1 MTFAET
7 ERRPTPEVL
16 PPIDTV
22 LRGEELAIP
31 AGSRLP
37 DNDPLRG
44 SLTALGVQGE
54 PMAGLQMGR
63 QSFAILDISTARPG
77 HTKDSYLPFQDQ
89 EVVKRGTPHYFE
101 MEEGSPYILAQLTD
115 EGQIV
120 GRAIRPGESIHLG
133 REAKEKDPKS
143 ARFDYE
149 HDEYLSRNHAHITFD
164 PEKGIV
170 VADDDSKN
178 GTNVH
183 HSPSA
188 GEELQVILTPTNDAE
203 RQTLANEELPITKE
217 VMIIPEMF
225 PRQEIRIGSKTMYLS
240 GVLKGSRPH
249 AVLYSTIEKDGKQVT
264 VPRMLYKSNS
274 DGGWRVGYGISHGR
288 YVKEAHAGQAHYT
301 QETKLHPDILDA
313 LELAEPIDDTN
324 LEITGKLL
332 DIFTTDNPGAIE
344 ANTAESEISYY
355 KDPSTDAKFA
365 PARRIS
371 AGYLETEIA
380 DELKVAGFD
389 SIGAYFESLDGMF
402 DAMPGFVPD
411 FTKLPTQTH
420 AREHTMLGEI
430 LVDDYTGVY
439 GNQAVVWS
447 MARDKDGAVWIE
459 NIRLANNEVSSY
471 GNFTEIFDAG
481 LLTNK
486 PLEYPDQAD
495 GLKEMTEKVPH
506 KSGYVDITPVLARL
520 KPIRQYKQALQA
532 RS

>member
-7 ERRPTPEVL
+7 QRRPAPELLQPVE
-16 PPIDTV
+16 TV

-31 AGSRLP
+31 VNSRLP
-37 DNDPLRG
+37 DDDPLRE
-44 SLTALGVQGE
+44 SLTSLGVQGE
-54 PMAGLQMGR
+54 PIANLQFGR
-63 QSFAILDISTARPG
+63 QTFALLDISTAETVG
-77 HTKDSYLPFQDQ
+77 TDSYAPFQNPDVIQ
-89 EVVKRGTPHYFE
+89 DKTPSYFE
-101 MEEGSPYILAQLTD
+101 TELGQPYILVQLTD
-115 EGQIV
+115 SGKVV
-120 GRAIRPGESIHLG
+120 GRAIRKGESIHIG
-133 REAKEKDPKS
+133 READKVDPKS

-149 HDEYLSRNHAHITFD
+149 HDEYLSRNHAHIRFD

-170 VADDDSKN
+170 VSDDNSSN
-178 GTNVH
+178 GTEVR
-183 HSPSA
+183 HSPRR
-188 GEELQVILTPTNDAE
+188 GEGLPINVTPTNNVE
-203 RQTLANEELPITKE
+203 RTLTEKEELPITKE
-217 VMIIPEMF
+217 VMILPEMF

-264 VPRMLYKSNS
+264 VPRMLYRSNS
-274 DGGWRVGYGISHGR
+274 DGGWRVGYGITHGR

-313 LELAEPIDDTN
+313 LEVAEPIEDTN
-324 LEITGKLL
+324 SEITGKLL
-332 DIFTTDNPGAIE
+332 DIFTTDKPGAIE

-355 KDPSTDAKFA
+355 EDPPTDAKFA

-371 AGYLETEIA
+371 AGYLETAIA
-380 DELKVAGFD
+380 DELKAAGFG
-389 SIGAYFESLDGMF
+389 SIGDYFESLDGMF

-430 LVDDYTGVY
+430 IVDDYTGVY

-459 NIRLANNEVSSY
+459 NVRLANNEVSSY

-486 PLEYPDQAD
+486 PLEYPNQAD
-495 GLKEMTEKVPH
+495 GLKDMTEKVPH